1 MRRQGEESS
10 RYLVLAKVC
19 FIFVKLLR
27 TIQGACHALTCL
39 DEDSQQ
45 VASVYWCPLQI
56 IWTAG
61 TMKFTQIQK
70 KLTLTKPQ
78 CPLRPYVQTTSH
90 FALVLS
96 LWNDKNAL
104 VKWT

>member
-1 MRRQGEESS
+1 MRP
-10 RYLVLAKVC
+10 
-19 FIFVKLLR
+19 KL
-27 TIQGACHALTCL
+27 GACHALTCL

-45 VASVYWCPLQI
+45 VALVYWCPLQI

-70 KLTLTKPQ
+70 TLTLTKPQ

-90 FALVLS
+90 FALVLP